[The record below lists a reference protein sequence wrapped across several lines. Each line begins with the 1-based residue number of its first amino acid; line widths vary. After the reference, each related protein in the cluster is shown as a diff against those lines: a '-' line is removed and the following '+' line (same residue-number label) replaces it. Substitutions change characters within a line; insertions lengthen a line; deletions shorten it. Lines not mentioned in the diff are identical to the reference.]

1 MPVRG
6 AMQLITKKKGKEMKV
21 FFLSKLQTR
30 HHIPE
35 KLKL

>member
-6 AMQLITKKKGKEMKV
+6 AMQLIKRKGKEMQV